1 LVVYRNPRI
10 EALAKQFAMA
20 HKVEGL
26 EKERKL
32 KSFSTPNHIEF
43 LLSSI
48 VIRITTKKGDCIAY
62 KHSILYPKQFR
73 LMIRYGIMLPK
84 NQDPSYMI
92 D

>member
-1 LVVYRNPRI
+1 
-10 EALAKQFAMA
+10 MA

-32 KSFSTPNHIEF
+32 KSLSTPNHIEF
-43 LLSSI
+43 LLSS
-48 VIRITTKKGDCIAY
+48 VVTRITTKKGDCIAY
-62 KHSILYPKQFR
+62 KHILYPKQFR
-73 LMIRYGIMLPK
+73 LMIRYGSMLPK